1 MGAARWGARYRGGV
15 RDSTVV
21 SGRTTRERTVSLA
34 GIRPNE
40 TERCLAPACGDGK
53 DGA

>member
-1 MGAARWGARYRGGV
+1 MPTADA
-15 RDSTVV
+15 V
-21 SGRTTRERTVSLA
+21 SRLTAPERIVTLA

-40 TERCLAPACGDGK
+40 TERCLAQACGDGK